1 MNRHLVTILQKK
13 RHMNRRGIAILAA
26 LAAAVSCG
34 NFGTKKADSP
44 AAAQAPAEIIPNVE
58 VAVAEAR
65 MVPQE
70 SVYAS
75 TVEAYAVNN
84 IMPQSGGRIRKIN
97 VEVGDYV
104 QKGQVLAE
112 MDRIQLEQLELQVK
126 NDEIEYERLKSL
138 YAEGGVS
145 QSDFETAELG
155 YKVRRSNYNNVKEN
169 TILRSPITGYVSTRN
184 FDKGDMFGMSAPIF
198 TVQQVVPVKLLVG
211 ISESEYTKV
220 KKGDKVSL
228 TVDAIPGKTFQG
240 KVERLY
246 PTIDAA
252 THTFK
257 AEVVVPNADK
267 VLRPGMYARVT
278 VNFGTRNSIVVP
290 DRSIVK
296 QEGTGTRFI
305 YVLSEDG
312 TVSYTPVTVGRHL
325 GAEYEITAGLE
336 AGSTIVVKGQSA
348 LKDGVKVN
356 VL

>member
-1 MNRHLVTILQKK
+1 MNRK
-13 RHMNRRGIAILAA
+13 GIALIATLI
-26 LAAAVSCG
+26 AAVSCG
-34 NFGTKKADSP
+34 NFGFKKAETP
-44 AAAQAPAEIIPNVE
+44 APAAPAEIVPNVE
-58 VAVAEAR
+58 IAVAEAR
-65 MVPQE
+65 LVPQE

-112 MDRIQLEQLELQVK
+112 MDRLQLDQLELQVK

-138 YAEGGVS
+138 YEEGGVS
-145 QSDFETAELG
+145 KSDFETAELG
-155 YKVRRSNYNNVKEN
+155 YKVRKSNYNNVKEN
-169 TILRSPITGYVSTRN
+169 TILRSPITGYVSARN

-211 ISESEYTKV
+211 VSESEYTKV

-240 KVERLY
+240 KIERLY

-257 AEVVVPNADK
+257 AEVVVPNADR

-278 VNFGTRNSIVVP
+278 VNFGDRRSVIVP
-290 DRSIVK
+290 DKCLVK

-305 YVLSEDG
+305 YVLNEDS
-312 TVSYTPVTVGRHL
+312 TVSYLPVTVGRHM
-325 GAEYEITAGLE
+325 GAEYEIVAGLQD
-336 AGSTIVVKGQSA
+336 GQKVIVKGQAA

>member
-1 MNRHLVTILQKK
+1 
-13 RHMNRRGIAILAA
+13 MNRRGIAILAA

-44 AAAQAPAEIIPNVE
+44 TAAQAPSEIVPNVE
-58 VAVAEAR
+58 VTVAEAR
-65 MVPQE
+65 LVPQE

-155 YKVRRSNYNNVKEN
+155 YKVRKSNYNNVKEN
-169 TILRSPITGYVSTRN
+169 TILRSPITGYVSARN
-184 FDKGDMFGMSAPIF
+184 FDKGDMFGMTAPIF

-278 VNFGTRNSIVVP
+278 VNFGDRKSVIVP
-290 DRSIVK
+290 DKCLVK

-305 YVLSEDG
+305 YVLKEDS
-312 TVSYTPVTVGRHL
+312 TVSYLPVTVGRHM
-325 GAEYEITAGLE
+325 GTEYEIVSGLQD
-336 AGSTIVVKGQSA
+336 GDKVVVKGQAA